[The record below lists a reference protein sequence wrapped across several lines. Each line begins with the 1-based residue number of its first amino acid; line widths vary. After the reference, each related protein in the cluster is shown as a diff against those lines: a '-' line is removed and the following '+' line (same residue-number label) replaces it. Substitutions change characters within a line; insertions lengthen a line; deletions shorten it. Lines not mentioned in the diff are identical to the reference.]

1 MPEQQYLTFQKVLA
15 ENWKGL
21 EELDE
26 KVAAPMHGYKS
37 KFEYYS
43 AGSPAGNLHKIAC
56 PVFAF
61 HSADDWVCPEFN
73 VPKEEI
79 SQEGSNVAIAFTDD
93 GAHCCHFTGLSLW
106 PQ

>member
-1 MPEQQYLTFQKVLA
+1 MRKYMDEDQYQRFSKVLA

-26 KVAAPMHGYKS
+26 NICTPMYGYKS
-37 KFEYYS
+37 KFEYYT
-43 AGSPAGNLHKIAC
+43 AGSPAGNLDKIAC

-79 SQEGSNVAIAFTDD
+79 A
-93 GAHCCHFTGLSLW
+93 
-106 PQ
+106 